1 MSFLFR
7 LVAVCLFTVY
17 SVSFLLYHRRNFL
30 MKRNHLIFFLVSVVI
45 NCSFSAAWGLA
56 ISSHYGALALL
67 MIVLLEL
74 KVLYQMNP
82 MQLLFES
89 GYFVAVLYWGRGI
102 VLPVFALILNRNVQ
116 WVRQDKFYYS
126 IAWILS
132 LCVTLVYNMLFR
144 HFIAPKAKIQTF
156 YRSNE
161 QIRFVAVFQVCLLGY
176 LLFINLGRYY
186 GADLPWYNMACIISC
201 IICFAAQGLIVN
213 RGIRTSSLFKYELHT
228 ELQQQQLERQLR
240 HYKAC
245 QKYTESFRAFK
256 QDYNYMIT
264 SVKSLLSIGEYQ
276 KAISL
281 LDTIHE
287 INHKQVPVQHSY
299 SNNILLDALLQDTA
313 DRCEEQSTQ
322 FSANV
327 YLPIGHNISET
338 DIVRMFTNLFN
349 NAAEACAKVTSD
361 SDRFIAITSRYISH
375 NGWLKIETANSFH
388 GKVLIR
394 NGIPESTKPNRDFHG
409 LGLSIID
416 ETATKLGGIM
426 VIDVDQKKMIFRTT
440 LLLPV
445 NIKRWNKKETHIC
458 PSSPA

>member
-1 MSFLFR
+1 
-7 LVAVCLFTVY
+7 
-17 SVSFLLYHRRNFL
+17 
-30 MKRNHLIFFLVSVVI
+30 MKRNHLIFFLVSAVI
-45 NCSFSAAWGLA
+45 NWSFSAAWGLA
-56 ISSHYGALALL
+56 ISSHYGAPALL
-67 MIVLLEL
+67 LIVLLEL
-74 KVLYQMNP
+74 KGLYQMNL

-102 VLPVFALILNRNVQ
+102 VLPVFALILNHSEQ
-116 WVRQDKFYYS
+116 WVRQDKFYYP

-132 LCVTLVYNMLFR
+132 LCVILIYNMLFR
-144 HFIAPKAKIQTF
+144 HFIAPKAKVKTF

-161 QIRFVAVFQVCLLGY
+161 QIRFVAIFQVCLLGY

-201 IICFAAQGLIVN
+201 IICLAAQGLLVN
-213 RGIRTSSLFKYELHT
+213 RGIRTSSLLKYELHT
-228 ELQQQQLERQLR
+228 ELQQQLERQLR
-240 HYKAC
+240 HYKAY
-245 QKYTESFRAFK
+245 QKYTESFQAFK
-256 QDYNYMIT
+256 QDYNHMIT

-287 INHKQVPVQHSY
+287 ISHKQVPVQPSY

-313 DRCEEQSTQ
+313 ARCEEQSTQ

-361 SDRFIAITSRYISH
+361 SERFISITSRFISH
-375 NGWLKIETANSFH
+375 NGWLKIETTNSFH
-388 GKVLIR
+388 GKVVIR

-426 VIDVDQKKMIFRTT
+426 VIDVDQKEMIFRTT

-445 NIKRWNKKETHIC
+445 NIQRWNKKETKIC
-458 PSSPA
+458 TSSPA